1 MGIGDIIQTERGPA
15 KIVAMEWGNP
25 VVQAWEQLAQPS
37 VTGET
42 EPTQQDPLFDARV
55 GVGGLKKMTK
65 EVA

>member
-15 KIVAMEWGNP
+15 KIVAMEF
-25 VVQAWEQLAQPS
+25 QAWEQLAQPS